1 MDTGASKSG
10 MTKKDDKVAGMDG
23 GITRRDFL
31 NSTLLASG
39 AALLSSAAPSEL
51 LGQTKQEDWNGYG
64 GVGDYANSNGNTQ
77 AIVNTGH
84 EIRDKVYKGLPA
96 DTVDTGEIYDCVI
109 VGGGISGLAAALL
122 LQQQTDG
129 KKSALVLENH
139 AIFGGEARRNEFI
152 VGGQRLAAHQGSA
165 MFWTPFPYSF
175 IGRFYDSIGLRPPEL
190 KYQTW
195 SGSDPEFA
203 LPISPYDI
211 ADRRRYGFYF
221 RDKAGPGTWVIDPWG
236 KKLGGA
242 PIPAKAKAELLRMWA
257 SEGDE
262 RRPKYPGD
270 AISWH
275 LDSIT
280 IEQHLMEMYG
290 LSRETIRAYLAD
302 EGSGSGLG
310 PDALS
315 AYSDYA
321 ADFLYPM
328 DDSGQMFP
336 GGNAGIARMIAK
348 TLIPDAIVG
357 EPSVEGVARGAVD
370 FGALDRTGQATRI
383 RLNSTAVWVQHQ
395 GAPEKSE
402 YVVVAYVRRGK
413 LYRAKARSVIMAG
426 GCWTTK
432 HIVRDLP
439 AEHREAYGQFYRS
452 PCLMANVAVRNWRFL
467 YKKGIVGCRWFGGLG
482 NYTSVR
488 RMATCGPQPATINP
502 DSPTVL
508 TIKHIYSYPGLPT
521 EQQGMRGRL
530 EMLGTP
536 YAEYERQI
544 REQFTEMFAGSG
556 FDAKRDIAG
565 IILNRWGH
573 AYLNPQPGFF
583 FGKNGDPAPSD
594 LLRAATFG
602 RIAFAN
608 TDLAGIMDHRCSI
621 LEANR
626 AVRQLCDQVLR

>member
-1 MDTGASKSG
+1 MKQKGDQALG
-10 MTKKDDKVAGMDG
+10 MEE

-31 NSTLLASG
+31 NSTLIASG
-39 AALLSSAAPSEL
+39 AALLSSAAPGEL
-51 LGQTKQEDWNGYG
+51 LGQAKDDAWNGYG

-77 AIVNTGH
+77 AILNAGH

-96 DTVDTGEIYDCVI
+96 DTVETGEVYDCVI

-122 LQQQTDG
+122 LQQQTAG
-129 KKSALVLENH
+129 KMKSLVLENH
-139 AIFGGEARRNEFI
+139 AIFGGEAKRNEF
-152 VGGQRLAAHQGSA
+152 VVDGQRLAAHQGSA

-175 IGRFYDSIGLRPPEL
+175 MGRFYDSIGLKPPEL

-195 SGSDPEFA
+195 AGNDPEFA
-203 LPISPYDI
+203 LPLSPYDI
-211 ADRRRYGFYF
+211 AARKRYAFYYPA
-221 RDKAGPGTWVIDPWG
+221 KAGQKSGTWLIDPWT
-236 KKLGGA
+236 KKLEGA
-242 PIPAKAKAELLRMWA
+242 PIPAKAKAELLAMWA
-257 SEGDE
+257 AEGKDQ
-262 RRPKYPGD
+262 RPKYPGD
-270 AISWH
+270 AISRH
-275 LDSIT
+275 LDSVT
-280 IEQHLMEMYG
+280 IEQHLMETYG
-290 LSRETIRAYLAD
+290 LSRETIRTYLGD

-336 GGNAGIARMIAK
+336 GGNAGIARMITK

-357 EPSVEGVARGAVD
+357 EPSVEGVARGAVN
-370 FGALDRTGQATRI
+370 FGALDRAGQTTRI
-383 RLNSTAVWVQHQ
+383 RLNSTAVWVEHA
-395 GAPEKSE
+395 GAAEKSE
-402 YVVVAYVRRGK
+402 FVTVAYVREGK
-413 LYRAKARSVIMAG
+413 VYRVKARSAIMAG

-439 AEHREAYGQFYRS
+439 LEQRQAYGQFHRS

-467 YKKGIVGCRWFGGLG
+467 YNKGIVGCRWFGGLG

-488 RMATCGPQPATINP
+488 KMATCGPQAATITP
-502 DSPTVL
+502 DSATVL
-508 TIKHIYSYPGLPT
+508 TIKHIYSYPGMPT
-521 EQQGMRGRL
+521 EQQGVRGRF

-544 REQFTEMFAGSG
+544 REQFTDMFAGSG

-583 FGKNGDPAPSD
+583 FGRNGNRAPSD
-594 LLRAATFG
+594 VLRAAPFG

-621 LEANR
+621 QEANR
-626 AVRQLCDQVLR
+626 AVGQLCEQVLR

>member
-1 MDTGASKSG
+1 
-10 MTKKDDKVAGMDG
+10 MTKKGNKALGMDE

-31 NSTLLASG
+31 NSTLIASG
-39 AALLSSAAPSEL
+39 AALLSSAAPGEL
-51 LGQTKQEDWNGYG
+51 LGQTKDDDWNGYG
-64 GVGDYANSNGNTQ
+64 GVGDYANANGNTQ
-77 AIVNTGH
+77 AVVNAGH

-96 DTVDTGEIYDCVI
+96 DMVETGEVYDCVI

-122 LQQQTDG
+122 LQQQTAG
-129 KKSALVLENH
+129 KMKSLVLENH
-139 AIFGGEARRNEFI
+139 AIFGGEARRNEFE
-152 VGGQRLAAHQGSA
+152 VDGQRLAAHQGSA
-165 MFWTPFPYSF
+165 MFWAPFPYSF
-175 IGRFYDSIGLRPPEL
+175 IGRFYDSIGLKPPEL

-195 SGSDPEFA
+195 AGSDPEFA
-203 LPISPYDI
+203 LPLSPYDI
-211 ADRRRYGFYF
+211 ADRKRYGFYF
-221 RDKAGPGTWVIDPWG
+221 SAKAGQQSGTWVIDPWA
-236 KKLGGA
+236 KKLEGA
-242 PIPAKAKAELLRMWA
+242 PIPAKAKAELLAMWQA
-257 SEGDE
+257 EGKDQ
-262 RRPKYPGD
+262 RPKYPGD
-270 AISWH
+270 AISRH
-275 LDSIT
+275 LDSVT
-280 IEQHLMEMYG
+280 IEQHLMETYA
-290 LSRETIRAYLAD
+290 LSRETIRAYLSD

-336 GGNAGIARMIAK
+336 GGNTGIARMITK
-348 TLIPDAIVG
+348 TLIPEAIAG
-357 EPSVEGVARGAVD
+357 EASVEGVARGAVN
-370 FGALDRTGQATRI
+370 FAALDRAGQTTRI
-383 RLNSTAVWVQHQ
+383 RLNSTAVWVEHE
-395 GAPEKSE
+395 GAAKKSE
-402 YVVVAYVRRGK
+402 LVNVAYVREGK
-413 LYRAKARSVIMAG
+413 IYRVKARTAIMAG

-439 AEHREAYGQFYRS
+439 AEQREAYGQFYRS

-467 YKKGIVGCRWFGGLG
+467 YNKGIVGCRWFGGLG

-488 RMATCGPQPATINP
+488 RMATCGPQPATITP

-508 TIKHIYSYPGLPT
+508 TIKHIYSYPGMPT
-521 EQQGMRGRL
+521 AQQGVRGRF

-544 REQFTEMFAGSG
+544 REQFTAMFAGSG

-583 FGKNGDPAPSD
+583 FGKNGKPAPSD
-594 LLRAATFG
+594 VLRAAPFG

-626 AVRQLCDQVLR
+626 AVGQLCEQVLR